1 MFQTFA
7 YVLIFIVM
15 PVAIIGGYIAALS
28 AAKREAEHE
37 DPTADEGIGSARRMF
52 IYVLA
57 LVGIIFAA
65 VGVAMIIS
73 GAIDAVIGDTLLL
86 EQRRG
91 LAVAL
96 SFTVVGAPAWLLF
109 MLLAQRSIQSHEV
122 ERRSQARRL
131 YFNVARS
138 VALGMLVWNGVE
150 ALRQLLR
157 VTPVEGGAWGALVAW
172 GAVWLIH
179 QRLLRAEPAPTYM
192 TALIDR
198 LALYFGAVLGLLL
211 TVSGAVSL
219 LTAPL
224 SEAFNR
230 AFGGSLLAGD
240 AWSRDLRDAIP
251 MLIVGVV
258 VWATHWMLQLQRADR
273 LTTLWRVYVFL
284 CAALLGVSFAIV
296 SAATVL
302 YSTLE
307 WFLGVPSLQTPA
319 AHFSDVPS
327 AVSAFLVGVA
337 VWGYHRA
344 VLTEA
349 GDAHERSGPERVYR
363 YVLSAAGLLTAAI
376 GVASLISIA
385 CDMIAGTPDFVQ
397 PADWWRNGVLSGV
410 TLLVVGVPVW
420 VRYWRDTQHTLAAG
434 IEERGAPSRRI
445 YVFGTV
451 GVAIFALLVSLTVV
465 LYQVFQAV
473 LGLELSRTMLRDM
486 DWALGTALTAAAVA
500 YYHFLVLREDQAAMP
515 EVGATPVKRARQV
528 VLVAPGNAAL
538 LVGDLERIEGVRVRA
553 WRRADDDS
561 AALSPERRDALLQAV
576 ATADA
581 DRLLAIVARGDFELV
596 PYIDDVR

>member
-1 MFQTFA
+1 MFETFSLI
-7 YVLIFIVM
+7 LIFIIM
-15 PVAIIGGYIAALS
+15 PVAVIGGYVAALT
-28 AAKREAEHE
+28 AAKREAERE
-37 DPTADEGIGSARRMF
+37 DPTADEGIGSVRRLF

-65 VGVAMIIS
+65 VGVAMMIS
-73 GAIDAVIGDTLLL
+73 GTIDAVVGDTLLL
-86 EQRRG
+86 ERRQA
-91 LAVAL
+91 LAIAL
-96 SFTVVGAPAWLLF
+96 SFTVVGAPAWILF
-109 MLLAQRSIQSHEV
+109 MLLAQRSTQSHEV

-131 YFNVARS
+131 YFNLARS

-157 VTPVEGGAWGALVAW
+157 VTPVEGGPWGALVAW
-172 GAVWLIH
+172 GAVWLIN

-192 TALIDR
+192 TTLIDR
-198 LALYFGAVLGLLL
+198 LAVYFGAVLGLLV
-211 TVSGAVSL
+211 TVSGAISL
-219 LTAPL
+219 LAAPL
-224 SEAFNR
+224 SEVFDR
-230 AFGGSLLAGD
+230 TFGGSLLASS
-240 AWSRDLRDAIP
+240 AWNRDLREAIP
-251 MLIVGVV
+251 MLGVGIV
-258 VWATHWMLQLQRADR
+258 VWATHWMLQLRRADR

-284 CAALLGVSFAIV
+284 LGALLGVSFAIV

-302 YSTLE
+302 YSSLE

-319 AHFSDVPS
+319 AHFAEVPGALS
-327 AVSAFLVGVA
+327 TFLVGVV

-385 CDMIAGTPDFVQ
+385 CDMISGPPDFVQ

-410 TLLVVGVPVW
+410 TLLAVGVPVW
-420 VRYWRDTQHTLAAG
+420 VRYWRDTQHALAAG
-434 IEERGAPSRRI
+434 LEERSARSRRI
-445 YVFGTV
+445 YVFGVV

-473 LGLELSRTMLRDM
+473 LGLELSRSLLRDM
-486 DWALGTALTAAAVA
+486 DWALGMALASAAVA
-500 YYHFLVLREDQAAMP
+500 YYHFLVLREDQATLP
-515 EVGATPVKRARQV
+515 EAAPVRRARQV
-528 VLVAPGNAAL
+528 VLVAPGNAAT

-561 AALSPERRDALLQAV
+561 NALSPERRDALLEAV
-576 ATADA
+576 AAADA

-596 PYIDDVR
+596 PYVEDVR